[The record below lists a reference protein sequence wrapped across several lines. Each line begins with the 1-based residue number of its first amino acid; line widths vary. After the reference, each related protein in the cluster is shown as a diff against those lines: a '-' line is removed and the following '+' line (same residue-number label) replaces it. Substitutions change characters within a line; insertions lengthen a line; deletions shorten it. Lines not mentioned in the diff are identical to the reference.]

1 MIVGVTCIDVC
12 PVTGL
17 CQDLHIMGSTQGP
30 FFLEAEGKVLM
41 KSVFVHR
48 IGTCYK

>member
-12 PVTGL
+12 PVTGFMSRS
-17 CQDLHIMGSTQGP
+17 HIMGSTQGP
-30 FFLEAEGKVLM
+30 FFLEAEGKVLT